1 MKGTILLHE
10 SDSELRKVVA
20 LHLEHLKWRVLQS
33 KTVEFAMRL
42 LEREEPDILIAEFD
56 PPYANKG
63 RLIDRFREINGNT
76 SGSILILMILDH
88 VDRQLLNRYRP
99 EIVVHKPFD
108 VRFVSRNI
116 DRLLDQRRH

>member
-33 KTVEFAMRL
+33 KTVEFAMQL

-56 PPYANKG
+56 PPYANKS
-63 RLIDRFREINGNT
+63 RLIDRFRDINGNR
-76 SGSILILMILDH
+76 SKSILILMILDD
-88 VDRQLLNRYRP
+88 VDRKALDRYEP

-116 DRLLDQRRH
+116 DRLLDEGRN